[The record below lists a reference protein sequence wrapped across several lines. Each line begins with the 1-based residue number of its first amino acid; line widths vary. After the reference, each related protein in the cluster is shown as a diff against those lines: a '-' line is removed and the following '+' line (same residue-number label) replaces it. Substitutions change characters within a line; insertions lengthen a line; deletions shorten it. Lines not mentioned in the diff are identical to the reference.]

1 MSVSCKEKSIV
12 MEFHEKLQYLRKQN
26 HWTQEQLAEKLYVS
40 RTAVS
45 KWESGKGYP
54 NIESLKAISKIFGVS
69 IDELLSSEELIA
81 AAETEHRETLHNMYT
96 SIIGLLD
103 VLVVLCVI
111 LPLYGNPA
119 DGVIQSVNLF
129 SFNAVTTV
137 VRIFYWTV
145 FLALIAMGAA
155 ELLLSRGEKESWKM
169 PLQKV
174 SLLLSILA
182 ILFFA
187 AVKEPYVITLLFLF
201 FLIKLYLIM
210 KQNPMKTA

>member
-1 MSVSCKEKSIV
+1 
-12 MEFHEKLQYLRKQN
+12 
-26 HWTQEQLAEKLYVS
+26 
-40 RTAVS
+40 
-45 KWESGKGYP
+45 
-54 NIESLKAISKIFGVS
+54 
-69 IDELLSSEELIA
+69 
-81 AAETEHRETLHNMYT
+81 MYT

-103 VLVVLCVI
+103 VLVVLCII

-129 SFNAVTTV
+129 SFNAVTTI

-155 ELLLSRGEKESWKM
+155 ELSLSRGEKESWKI
-169 PLQKV
+169 PLQKL
-174 SLLLSILA
+174 SLLLSIIA
-182 ILFFA
+182 IMFFA
-187 AVKEPYVITLLFLF
+187 AVKEPYVIALLFLF

>member
-1 MSVSCKEKSIV
+1 

-174 SLLLSILA
+174 SLMLSILA

>member
-1 MSVSCKEKSIV
+1 

-26 HWTQEQLAEKLYVS
+26 HWTQEQLAEKLYDS
-40 RTAVS
+40 RPAVS

>member
-1 MSVSCKEKSIV
+1 

-155 ELLLSRGEKESWKM
+155 ELLLSQGEKESWKM

>member
-1 MSVSCKEKSIV
+1 

-54 NIESLKAISKIFGVS
+54 SIESLKAISKLFAVS
-69 IDELLSSEELIA
+69 IDELLSGEELIA
-81 AAETEHRETLHNMYT
+81 AAETENRENLHTVYT
-96 SIIGLLD
+96 SITGLLD
-103 VLVVLCVI
+103 VLVVLCII

-119 DGVIQSVNLF
+119 NGTVQSVNLF
-129 SFNAVTTV
+129 SFNTVTTI
-137 VRIFYWTV
+137 VRMFYWIV
-145 FLALIAMGAA
+145 FLALIAVGIA
-155 ELLLSRGEKESWKM
+155 ELSLNRFEKENWQM
-169 PLQKV
+169 PLQKI
-174 SLLLSILA
+174 SLLLSIIA

-187 AVKEPYVITLLFLF
+187 AVKEPYVIALLFLF
-201 FLIKLYLIM
+201 FLIKLFLIM

>member
-1 MSVSCKEKSIV
+1 

-26 HWTQEQLAEKLYVS
+26 QWTQEQLAEQLYVS

-69 IDELLSSEELIA
+69 IDELLSGEELIA
-81 AAETEHRETLHNMYT
+81 AVEKEHRETLHNMYM

-103 VLVVLCVI
+103 ILVVLCII

-119 DGVIQSVNLF
+119 DGAIQSVNLF
-129 SFNAVTTV
+129 SFNAVTTA
-137 VRIFYWTV
+137 VRIFYWMM

-155 ELLLSRGEKESWKM
+155 ELLLSRGEKESWKIS
-169 PLQKV
+169 LQKL

-187 AVKEPYVITLLFLF
+187 AVKEPYVIALLFLF
-201 FLIKLYLIM
+201 FLIKLLLIM
-210 KQNPMKTA
+210 KQNPMKNA

>member
-1 MSVSCKEKSIV
+1 

>member
-1 MSVSCKEKSIV
+1 

-210 KQNPMKTA
+210 KQNPMKAA

>member
-1 MSVSCKEKSIV
+1 

-137 VRIFYWTV
+137 VRIFYWMM

>member
-1 MSVSCKEKSIV
+1 

-81 AAETEHRETLHNMYT
+81 AAETEHREMLHNMYT

>member
-1 MSVSCKEKSIV
+1 

-26 HWTQEQLAEKLYVS
+26 QWTQEQLAEKLYVS

-54 NIESLKAISKIFGVS
+54 NIESLKAISKIFAIS
-69 IDELLSSEELIA
+69 IDELLSGEELIA
-81 AAETEHRETLHNMYT
+81 AAEIENRETLHNMYT

-103 VLVVLCVI
+103 LLVVLCII

-119 DGVIQSVNLF
+119 DGTIQSVNLF
-129 SFNAVTTV
+129 SFNAVTTI
-137 VRIFYWTV
+137 VRIFYWIV
-145 FLALIAMGAA
+145 FLALIAMGTA
-155 ELLLSRGEKESWKM
+155 ELLLSRGENWKM

-174 SLLLSILA
+174 SLLLSVLA

-187 AVKEPYVITLLFLF
+187 AVKEPYVIALLFLF
-201 FLIKLYLIM
+201 FLIKLFLIM
-210 KQNPMKTA
+210 KQTPMKNS

>member
-1 MSVSCKEKSIV
+1 

-210 KQNPMKTA
+210 KHNPIKTA

>member
-1 MSVSCKEKSIV
+1 

-26 HWTQEQLAEKLYVS
+26 QWTQEQLAEKLYVS

-54 NIESLKAISKIFGVS
+54 NIESLKAISKIFAIS
-69 IDELLSSEELIA
+69 IDELLSGEELIA
-81 AAETEHRETLHNMYT
+81 AAEIENRETLHNMYT

-103 VLVVLCVI
+103 LLVVLCII

-129 SFNAVTTV
+129 SFNAVTTI

-145 FLALIAMGAA
+145 FLALIAMGTA
-155 ELLLSRGEKESWKM
+155 ELLLSRGENWKM

-174 SLLLSILA
+174 SLLLSVLA

-187 AVKEPYVITLLFLF
+187 AVKEPYVIALLFLF
-201 FLIKLYLIM
+201 FLIKLFLIM
-210 KQNPMKTA
+210 KQTPMKTA

>member
-1 MSVSCKEKSIV
+1 

-69 IDELLSSEELIA
+69 IDEFLSSEELIA

-155 ELLLSRGEKESWKM
+155 ELLLSQGEKESWKM

>member
-1 MSVSCKEKSIV
+1 

-103 VLVVLCVI
+103 VLVVFCGI

-210 KQNPMKTA
+210 KQNPMKTAKILV

>member
-1 MSVSCKEKSIV
+1 

-26 HWTQEQLAEKLYVS
+26 QWTQEQLAEKLYVS

-54 NIESLKAISKIFGVS
+54 NIESLKAISKIFAIS
-69 IDELLSSEELIA
+69 IDELLSGEELIA
-81 AAETEHRETLHNMYT
+81 AAEIENRETLHNMYT

-103 VLVVLCVI
+103 LLVVLCII

-119 DGVIQSVNLF
+119 DGTIQSVNLF
-129 SFNAVTTV
+129 SFNAVTTI

-145 FLALIAMGAA
+145 FLALIAMGTA
-155 ELLLSRGEKESWKM
+155 ELLLSRGEKENGKM
-169 PLQKV
+169 PIQKL

-187 AVKEPYVITLLFLF
+187 AVKEPYVIALLFLF
-201 FLIKLYLIM
+201 FLIKLFLIM
-210 KQNPMKTA
+210 KQTPMKTS

>member
-1 MSVSCKEKSIV
+1 

-155 ELLLSRGEKESWKM
+155 ELLLSRGEKENWKM

>member
-1 MSVSCKEKSIV
+1 
-12 MEFHEKLQYLRKQN
+12 MEFYEKLQYLRKQN

>member
-1 MSVSCKEKSIV
+1 

-145 FLALIAMGAA
+145 FLALIALGAA

-210 KQNPMKTA
+210 KQNPMKNA

>member
-1 MSVSCKEKSIV
+1 

-26 HWTQEQLAEKLYVS
+26 YWTQEQLAEQLYVS

-155 ELLLSRGEKESWKM
+155 ELSLTRGEKENGKM
-169 PLQKV
+169 PIQKL

-187 AVKEPYVITLLFLF
+187 AVKEPYVIALLFLF
-201 FLIKLYLIM
+201 FLIKLFLIM
-210 KQNPMKTA
+210 KQTPMKTL

>member
-1 MSVSCKEKSIV
+1 

-210 KQNPMKTA
+210 KQNPMKNA